1 MRNHGAALAALVKN
15 PKSTLAALAT
25 FKILRAALAL
35 LNYKPES
42 ANVANVDSCISGL
55 IFAVLVLM

>member
-25 FKILRAALAL
+25 FKTLSLAL
-35 LNYKPES
+35 LNYKSES
-42 ANVANVDSCISGL
+42 ANVANVESCISEF